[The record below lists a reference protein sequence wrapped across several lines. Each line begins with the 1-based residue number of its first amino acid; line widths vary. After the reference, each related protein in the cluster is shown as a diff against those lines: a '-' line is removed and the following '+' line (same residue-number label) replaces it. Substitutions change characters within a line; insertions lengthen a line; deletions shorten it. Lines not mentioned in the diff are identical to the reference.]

1 LSRPPEAA
9 EIDLFLDNK
18 NSSSGRAKAA
28 LADIFWTLLNSAE
41 FLLNH

>member
-1 LSRPPEAA
+1 ME
-9 EIDLFLDNK
+9 LFLENK
-18 NSSSGRAKAA
+18 TSADPAARKAA